1 VSTNKKP
8 NYHKEKSLI
17 AAMRTGFPLAP
28 HSDGASYLKS
38 IFASNMPDLNK
49 KFKEMALNYLYVPI
63 SDKQIIGDYLGVAL
77 TAFDDPSFGIPT
89 YVPPPSSNSAIL
101 RASSPVLSGSSGSA
115 GSSGSSG
122 SSGSAG
128 PVSISDPIDSF
139 SFDNNILLNLEAMNT
154 TEKEE
159 FMDEYN
165 DLMVP
170 QGFTSLPSTESTF
183 DIYLDMIKNVNMYLL
198 NYQTSKDTTVLTDLD
213 IYYSGLPDKYNF
225 TSGLDSLNPKRLIII
240 PVLAPS
246 ANGGINL
253 SPLYSPFATEPATVC
268 PFALNN
274 LQISMSSVPIYGANQ
289 NYSYEQ
295 FMYEM
300 NNMGVDANLMNGVV
314 SSRISYKHWN
324 NNYGYIVVNL
334 ARKSPEDELNTVSID
349 IQFKQSSLLKT
360 NYWFYVEYEKA
371 ITINLLNGSKL

>member
-1 VSTNKKP
+1 M
-8 NYHKEKSLI
+8 E
-17 AAMRTGFPLAP
+17 
-28 HSDGASYLKS
+28 
-38 IFASNMPDLNK
+38 
-49 KFKEMALNYLYVPI
+49 
-63 SDKQIIGDYLGVAL
+63 LGQQ
-77 TAFDDPSFGIPT
+77 TIT
-89 YVPPPSSNSAIL
+89 YTDV
-101 RASSPVLSGSSGSA
+101 
-115 GSSGSSG
+115 
-122 SSGSAG
+122 
-128 PVSISDPIDSF
+128 F
-139 SFDNNILLNLEAMNT
+139 
-154 TEKEE
+154 
-159 FMDEYN
+159 
-165 DLMVP
+165 
-170 QGFTSLPSTESTF
+170 
-183 DIYLDMIKNVNMYLL
+183 IKNLDGVEAQTDVNF
-198 NYQTSKDTTVLTDLD
+198 NVTSSV
-213 IYYSGLPDKYNF
+213 
-225 TSGLDSLNPKRLIII
+225 LNPKRLIII

-274 LQISMSSVPIYGANQ
+274 LQVSMSSVPIYGANQ

-349 IQFKQSSLLKT
+349 VQFKQSSLLKT